1 MWQNDFWIKDDFV
14 QKFGSRR
21 VKTNNGHFDHL
32 RSKEVLTLEQYL
44 KQNVSEWNLFFA
56 DMAYSLQR
64 DVWDSLGAAVEP
76 PPLHGFDARPI
87 LSIGTQASSTRAHS
101 HAETWQLLLA
111 GLKAW
116 WLAKP
121 GQSSVAQ
128 LQSLCGSPTAL
139 L

>member
-1 MWQNDFWIKDDFV
+1 MQYGLGPSVFFFASWSFVHEDDFV

-64 DVWDSLGAAVEP
+64 SLARLGFMTRKGA
-76 PPLHGFDARPI
+76 
-87 LSIGTQASSTRAHS
+87 
-101 HAETWQLLLA
+101 
-111 GLKAW
+111 
-116 WLAKP
+116 WL
-121 GQSSVAQ
+121 
-128 LQSLCGSPTAL
+128 
-139 L
+139 